1 MSMPVFS
8 DNLRSEDHRGRR
20 TIATARSFTGGAHP
34 LLSLQRTAG
43 NQAVARLIE
52 CQRAIDADDADTEQ
66 EQVDADTEQ
75 ENDGAD
81 TEQDNGAVDTDGTT
95 LAPGEQLTLETADDT
110 DGPTPLVGP
119 TEIPF
124 PGHGPGGQACQI
136 SGTLNVPSGVVP
148 ANMVDGHTLR
158 GDWFMSADFSSPP
171 GCGPFGE
178 YRQFISG
185 KTTRNGVTMP
195 GLMCRPDGKTISENQ
210 FIEDMGCDGNQY
222 GYHRMA
228 STRSTFSKPD
238 QPTGRHWD
246 GDDHP
251 SVTST
256 GAPPGTEIGMDLLFE
271 GRLVNVDTGA
281 TIESKNWQVKGSGR
295 TT

>member
-1 MSMPVFS
+1 MPEFS
-8 DNLRSEDHRGRR
+8 DKLRSEEHRGRR
-20 TIATARSFTGGAHP
+20 PIATTQSFTGEGHP
-34 LLSLQRTAG
+34 LIALQRTAG

-52 CQRAIDADDADTEQ
+52 CQRVVNADAVDSDQ
-66 EQVDADTEQ
+66 E
-75 ENDGAD
+75 DGAVDSDQEDGAGD
-81 TEQDNGAVDTDGTT
+81 TDQDNGAVDADGET
-95 LAPGEQLTLETADDT
+95 LVPGEQLMLETADDDT
-110 DGPTPLVGP
+110 DGPTPLSGP
-119 TEIPF
+119 TQIPF

-148 ANMVDGHTLR
+148 ANMIDGHTLR
-158 GDWFMSADFSSPP
+158 GDWFMSADFSSPQ

-178 YRQFISG
+178 YRQLISG
-185 KTTRNGVTMP
+185 KVTRNGVAMP
-195 GLMCRPDGKTISENQ
+195 GLMCRKDAKTISENQ

-222 GYHRMA
+222 GYHSQPSA
-228 STRSTFSKPD
+228 RSTFSKPD
-238 QPTGRHWD
+238 QATGRHWD

-256 GAPPGTEIGMDLLFE
+256 GAPPGTEIGIDLLFE
-271 GRLVNVDTGA
+271 GRLVNTDTGA